1 MASTHPSASPPPSLL
16 GKALGSRTFAAR
28 RARGAS
34 LGSFRDPIP
43 QTPCFATV
51 FAGPWGRELSAKP
64 TEGVHV
70 PNDLF
75 KWAISRTELE
85 SIVHP
90 HPTATP
96 YSLLY
101 AVLLPSSDK
110 RMTPP
115 SRREALYDSKSR
127 LATFDRIG
135 QSRTP
140 VPTSLRRTFV
150 QPRKER

>member
-1 MASTHPSASPPPSLL
+1 M
-16 GKALGSRTFAAR
+16 GSRTFAAR
-28 RARGAS
+28 RVRGSS

-43 QTPCFATV
+43 QIPCFTTV

-70 PNDLF
+70 PSGLL
-75 KWAISRTELE
+75 KWAILRIDFE
-85 SIVHP
+85 SIVTSQ
-90 HPTATP
+90 PTATP
-96 YSLLY
+96 YSLLH

-135 QSRTP
+135 QSGRL
-140 VPTSLRRTFV
+140 SL
-150 QPRKER
+150 QKS